1 LVRTSPQKG
10 EELIDARQNFVAI
23 SVSLTRRKG
32 ILR

>member
-1 LVRTSPQKG
+1 MERNF
-10 EELIDARQNFVAI
+10 IDARQNFVAI